1 MTRGDVWW
9 AELPEPA
16 GSAPGFRRPVIVV
29 QSDTFNRSR
38 IDTIMVIPLT
48 SNLDRL
54 RSSGNVRLA
63 RKETGLA
70 LDSVAIACQIMTVN
84 RDILTERVG
93 TIPSTA
99 IEAIKRSLRLTLD
112 L

>member
-1 MTRGDVWW
+1 MTRGDIWW
-9 AELPEPA
+9 AELPEPD
-16 GSAPGFRRPVIVV
+16 GSDPGLRRPVIIV

-38 IDTIMVIPLT
+38 IATVMVIPVT

-54 RSSGNVRLA
+54 RSSGNVRLP
-63 RKETGLA
+63 RQETSLPR
-70 LDSVAIACQIMTVN
+70 DSVAIACQIMTVN

-93 TIPSTA
+93 VLPPSA